1 MYTENP
7 VSGKDPVNQ
16 ESQALLSQV
25 GGTWSWK
32 LIKFSTCMAMKD
44 NKPALIYELLNLILN
59 LINCNSV

>member
-1 MYTENP
+1 MMKSSVRACGHRNP

-32 LIKFSTCMAMKD
+32 LIKISTCMAMND
-44 NKPALIYELLNLILN
+44 
-59 LINCNSV
+59 S